1 MRHRFDFDT
10 FREIGDSLFRNRR
23 RTILTGFGIFWGLFM
38 LLFLVGGGAGLKKL
52 LGATSEGFASNTM
65 VLISSNTSKPYKGMK
80 ESRYWQLTRKDVE
93 RLKLLV
99 PELDI
104 VVPLMNRWGQKAY
117 YKGNSTSLSIK
128 GISGNYDKIE
138 APLMKYGRFISDADV
153 EQNRKVCVVGKRV
166 YNDLFPQGGDPCG
179 EFIQVGSVFLQ
190 VIGVDFSSGNISISG
205 NASEALLVPFSVAS
219 QLYHRGDK
227 VDIICMT
234 GKPGVKMSSLE
245 PRVRSIM
252 AREHMFDPTDDQ
264 ALMVLNTEQIF
275 QIMDNLF
282 RGVNFLIWLVGIG
295 TLLAGAVGVSNIM
308 MVTVRERTVEIGIR
322 RAIGAVPRDILSQI
336 ISESVVL
343 TLAAGSAGIVF
354 SVLLLNVFEKIVN
367 ALAKEAEM
375 VSEHIPFQISF
386 WTAILAALLLGVL
399 GVLAGLAPALRAM
412 RVKPVDAMR
421 DE

>member
-1 MRHRFDFDT
+1 MRHRLDIDT
-10 FREIGDSLFRNRR
+10 FREIGDSLFRNKR

-80 ESRYWQLTRKDVE
+80 EGRYWQLNRKDVE

-104 VVPLMNRWGQKAY
+104 VAPLMNRWGQKAY

-128 GISGNYDKIE
+128 GISGNYDKVE

-205 NASEALLVPFSVAS
+205 NASEALLVPFSVAA

-252 AREHMFDPTDDQ
+252 AREHLFDPTDDQ
-264 ALMVLNTEQIF
+264 ALLVLNTEQIF
-275 QIMDNLF
+275 QIIDNLF

-354 SVLLLNVFEKIVN
+354 SVLLLNVLEKLVN
-367 ALAKEAEM
+367 ATEI
-375 VSEHIPFQISF
+375 VPGHIPFQISF

>member
-80 ESRYWQLTRKDVE
+80 EGRYWQLNRKDVE

-104 VVPLMNRWGQKAY
+104 VAPLMNRWGQKAY

-205 NASEALLVPFSVAS
+205 NASEALLVPFSVAA

-227 VDIICMT
+227 VDLICMT
-234 GKPGVKMSSLE
+234 GKPGVRMSSLE

-264 ALMVLNTEQIF
+264 ALLVLNTEQIF
-275 QIMDNLF
+275 QIIDNLF

-322 RAIGAVPRDILSQI
+322 RAIGAVPHDILSQI

-343 TLAAGSAGIVF
+343 TLAAGSAGI
-354 SVLLLNVFEKIVN
+354 E
-367 ALAKEAEM
+367 
-375 VSEHIPFQISF
+375 
-386 WTAILAALLLGVL
+386 
-399 GVLAGLAPALRAM
+399 
-412 RVKPVDAMR
+412 
-421 DE
+421 